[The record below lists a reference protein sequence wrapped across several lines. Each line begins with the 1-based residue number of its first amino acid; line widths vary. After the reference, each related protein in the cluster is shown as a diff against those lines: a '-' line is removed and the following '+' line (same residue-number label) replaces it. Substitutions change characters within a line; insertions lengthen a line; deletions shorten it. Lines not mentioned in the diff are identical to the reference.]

1 MLRSSAAIPKLLII
15 LILTIAPSY
24 ILDAVDW
31 KEARALELNGDAAGA
46 QILYLNWLEANPG
59 HPETADILIHAA
71 SLSKNPLDALGLMR
85 ESVKLVSEL
94 DVHRVYAR
102 MAALESSVGLPKDA
116 ADHFRKAAE
125 IGGAQ
130 GERWKLDSLALRY
143 GMGDYA
149 GVRRDALNLL
159 KDSGSPLIRDE
170 AASLAALCL
179 AMDGRA
185 EEALLEMRAYL
196 RGTDH
201 LNSPLAWLALKEISE
216 VTGNQIEFRR
226 AMEKLNEL
234 HPRTVIR
241 YMAESRVL
249 EWVSPAS
256 FVIQRTQSELES
268 VQAGA
273 FAKRDGAVSL
283 RERLENDGFTAWLEE
298 DDGLWKVIVND
309 PDGNV
314 VSRLL
319 AEGYQASLR

>member
-1 MLRSSAAIPKLLII
+1 MPRGSAAIPKLLII

-24 ILDAVDW
+24 RVGAVDW
-31 KEARALELNGDAAGA
+31 QEARALELNGDAAGA
-46 QILYLNWLEANPG
+46 QTLYMNWLAANPG
-59 HPETADILIHAA
+59 HPETADIVIHAS

-85 ESVKLVSEL
+85 ESVNLVPEP
-94 DVHRVYAR
+94 DAHRVYAR
-102 MAALESSVGLPKDA
+102 MAALESSVGLPMDA

-130 GERWKLDSLALRY
+130 GERWELDSLALRF
-143 GMGDYA
+143 GMGDYTGA
-149 GVRRDALNLL
+149 RQDALNLS
-159 KDSGSPLIRDE
+159 KESGSPLIRDE
-170 AASLAALCL
+170 AASLAALCM
-179 AMDGRA
+179 ARDGRA
-185 EEALLEMRAYL
+185 EDALQEMRAYL

-201 LNSPLAWLALKEISE
+201 LNSPLAWLALKELSE

-226 AMEKLNEL
+226 AIEKLNEL

-256 FVIQRTQSELES
+256 FITPRTQSELKS

-283 RERLENDGFTAWLEE
+283 RERLEDDGFTAWLEE
-298 DDGLWKVIVND
+298 DKGLWKVIVND

-319 AEGYQASLR
+319 AEGYQASVR